1 MLGRRDKRIDGAT
14 RALTALVAVVACLG
28 GVAYASSR
36 PDAARPAERSA
47 PRSPKQGQQQRP
59 PRPRFIEV
67 PAAAT
72 VGDSGQF
79 RFHVVPRSPQPAAP
93 APAGP
98 AAPPSRWRQF
108 ECRLDAA
115 EWEDCSSP
123 HVLVGLG
130 PGEHSFAVRALDR
143 RRRSGPAAHYR
154 WSQLQPKEFTIE
166 PLPGSLRDLMPGD
179 PPQQL
184 HLRVGNPN
192 PVAIEVTALTV
203 VVSTERAGCP
213 ADPNFAVEPASLSP
227 AAPLRVEAGASV
239 TLPSPAAAP
248 PTVALRELPVD
259 QNACQGATLHLSFDG
274 EARG

>member
-1 MLGRRDKRIDGAT
+1 MLGRRDKRTDGAT
-14 RALTALVAVVACLG
+14 RALIALVAAVVCLG
-28 GVAYASSR
+28 GVAYASNGLETSR
-36 PDAARPAERSA
+36 PVERSGQGSQ
-47 PRSPKQGQQQRP
+47 REGQQQRP

-67 PAAAT
+67 PAAVA

-79 RFHVVPRSPQPAAP
+79 RFHLVPRSQQPAAP

-108 ECRLDAA
+108 ECRLDGA

-123 HVLVGLG
+123 HILVGLD

-143 RRRSGPAAHYR
+143 RHRSGPAVAYR

-166 PLPGSLRDLMPGD
+166 PLPVSLQDLMPGD
-179 PPQQL
+179 PPQQIP
-184 HLRVGNPN
+184 LRVSNPN
-192 PVAIEVTALTV
+192 PVPIEVTALTV
-203 VVSTERAGCP
+203 VVSTGRAGCP
-213 ADPNFAVEPASLSP
+213 ADPNFVVEPASLSP
-227 AAPLRVEAGASV
+227 AAPLRVEAGGSV
-239 TLPSPAAAP
+239 TLPSPVAAP

-259 QNACQGATLHLSFDG
+259 QNACQGATLRLSFDG